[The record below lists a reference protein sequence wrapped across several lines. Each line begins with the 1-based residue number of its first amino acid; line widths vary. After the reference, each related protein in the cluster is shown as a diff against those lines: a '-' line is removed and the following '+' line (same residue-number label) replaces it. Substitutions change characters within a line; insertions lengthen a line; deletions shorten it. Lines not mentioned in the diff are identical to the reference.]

1 MPVACL
7 PPVSLIVK
15 HRVVEYL
22 LQLLDLLVGKQ
33 VLFRLF
39 ARAFVAV
46 GNVGV
51 EVCLVAAVVEF
62 ADPGMA
68 LGLARQQV
76 NLLEVFPFF
85 LLLHDELAVAR
96 GGGELHLIQRPVLAP
111 FVALLPAVNGCNF
124 LAQHFSNAGNAVS
137 LKVQQHGLPTGI
149 EVCGGQCH
157 IHGTSLRP

>member
-1 MPVACL
+1 M
-7 PPVSLIVK
+7 
-15 HRVVEYL
+15 ENL
-22 LQLLDLLVGKQ
+22 LQLLDLLVREQ
-33 VLFRLF
+33 VFFRWF

-46 GNVGV
+46 GDVGV
-51 EVCLVAAVVEF
+51 KVRFVTAVVEF
-62 ADPGMA
+62 ADPGVA

-85 LLLHDELAVAR
+85 LLLHYELAVAR

-124 LAQHFSNAGNAVS
+124 LAQHFSNAGYAVS
-137 LKVQQHGLPTGI
+137 LKVQQHSLPTGI

-157 IHGTSLRP
+157 IHGTSLRA